1 MRDKVDEILEE
12 RLEQYGDAHT
22 EFTTIGK
29 IWGALLKIEDIPA
42 YEVALLMDALKT
54 VRLFHNPAH
63 EDSYNDKFG
72 YLRHYK
78 EIVNNVFRG

>member
-12 RLEQYGDAHT
+12 RLEQYGDAYT
-22 EFTTIGK
+22 EFTTIGR
-29 IWGALLKIEDIPA
+29 IWGALLKIEDIPP

-78 EIVNNVFRG
+78 EIVKNVFRG

>member
-1 MRDKVDEILEE
+1 VRDKIDEILEE
-12 RLEQYGDAHT
+12 RLEQYGDAYT
-22 EFTTIGK
+22 EFTTIGR

-42 YEVALLMDALKT
+42 HEVALLMDALKT

-63 EDSYNDKFG
+63 EDSYDDKFG